1 MRALTK
7 SCATRLR
14 RAGAKLGLLASV
26 IVALAPVP
34 ANAQDVAMPGLHRDP
49 RMQGPVPVPAAER
62 DIPTV
67 FAQRWYT
74 VTAKQTVLEGAAFD
88 GADLLFCDVGA
99 SRVLR
104 ITPDRRSSIVLDEP
118 GLRAGGLALHR
129 DGRIFAAAA
138 RDLKRGTLGV
148 IMPDEGRLRPVLSPE
163 AGYVPNDLVFDRQG
177 GFYFTDFRGSAI
189 DPVGGVYYV
198 APDMRTVTPIA
209 THLALANG
217 IALSPDGKYLWVT
230 EFGRNRLLRIKLK
243 NTTTVADLGISVVY
257 DFIGPAPDSMRVD
270 AEGNVYVALN
280 GQGRIL
286 ILSPGGI
293 PIGQILLPG
302 RDQGHFLESNSLA
315 LKPGTNEIY
324 IVAGDGNRGQ
334 GTAIF
339 RARGFAQALP
349 LFGDRH

>member
-1 MRALTK
+1 MRTLT
-7 SCATRLR
+7 TRWASRLLH
-14 RAGAKLGLLASV
+14 ASGKLALLA
-26 IVALAPVP
+26 ALMATLAPVP
-34 ANAQDVAMPGLHRDP
+34 AIAQDTGLPELRRDP
-49 RMQGPVPVPAAER
+49 QMVGPVPVPAAER

-67 FAQRWYT
+67 VAQRWHM
-74 VTAKQTVLEGAAFD
+74 VTAKQTVLEGVAFD

-104 ITPDRRSSIVLDEP
+104 VTPDGRSSVILDQP

-129 DGRIFAAAA
+129 DGRIFAAASGGGMIGFIDPA
-138 RDLKRGTLGV
+138 NS
-148 IMPDEGRLRPVLSPE
+148 RLEAVVPKT
-163 AGYVPNDLVFDRQG
+163 AGYAPNDLVFDRNG
-177 GFYFTDFRGSAI
+177 GFYFSDFKGSAI

-198 APDMRTVTPIA
+198 APDMRTATPVA

-230 EFGRNRLLRIKLK
+230 EFGRNRLLRVELK
-243 NTTTVADLGISVVY
+243 NATTIADLGLSVAY

-280 GQGRIL
+280 GQGRVL

-302 RDQGHFLESNSLA
+302 RDQGHFLDSNSLA
-315 LKPGTNEIY
+315 LKPGTNEVY
-324 IVAGDGNRGQ
+324 IVASDGDHGQ
-334 GTAIF
+334 GAAIF
-339 RARGFAQALP
+339 RARSFALALP
-349 LFGDRH
+349 LFGDRSR